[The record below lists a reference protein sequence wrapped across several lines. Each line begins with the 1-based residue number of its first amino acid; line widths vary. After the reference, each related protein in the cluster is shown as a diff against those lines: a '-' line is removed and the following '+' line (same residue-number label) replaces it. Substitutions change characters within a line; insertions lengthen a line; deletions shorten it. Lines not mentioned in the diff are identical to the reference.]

1 MSETRSRSLGGLILP
16 LAVGGIVLAGY
27 YVYWTQT
34 AQRIQMHVAQALPAL
49 PRENVTVTGFPYR
62 FEARITGF
70 RVQTGTGFVF
80 EASRFVAAASPF
92 NLNLW
97 ALEGALEPQLKL
109 PGGPLRPLQAT
120 DLKASLRLKEGQLA
134 RFSLTFQ
141 GLQAGTADPSGS
153 GSGSG
158 LGPRPW
164 RTGAGALHLIADPK
178 DTSRLAFALDLSAL
192 KLSALPEG
200 PAAILGS
207 KIDHLRLTGPISQ
220 GQTLLR
226 STKEWAK
233 AQGEFTIM
241 AAQIDWGPLSFDAG
255 TGRLKVTPEGQW
267 QGEIRGQGALKPN
280 GMAIPALSA
289 PIEIGIEDGQAR
301 LLGFSAARVPKAF
314 N

>member
-16 LAVGGIVLAGY
+16 LAVGGLVLAGY

-34 AQRIQMHVAQALPAL
+34 AQRIKMHVAQALPAL
-49 PRENVTVTGFPYR
+49 PQENVTVTGFPYR
-62 FEARITGF
+62 FEARITGL

-80 EASRFVAAASPF
+80 EASRFVAVASPF

-97 ALEGALEPQLKL
+97 ALEGALEPQLTL

-153 GSGSG
+153 GSG

-178 DTSRLAFALDLSAL
+178 DASRLAFALDLSAL
-192 KLSALPEG
+192 ELSALPEG
-200 PAAILGS
+200 PAAILGN

-233 AQGEFTIM
+233 ARGEFTIM

>member
-1 MSETRSRSLGGLILP
+1 MSETRPGSLVGLIIP
-16 LAVGGIVLAGY
+16 LAVGGLVLAGY
-27 YVYWTQT
+27 YIYWTQT
-34 AQRIQMHVAQALPAL
+34 AQRIQVHVAQALPAL
-49 PRENVTVTGFPYR
+49 PQENVTVTGFPYR
-62 FEARITGF
+62 FEARITGL
-70 RVQTGTGFVF
+70 RVQTGSGFVF

-97 ALEGALEPQLKL
+97 ALEGALEPRLKL

-120 DLKASLRLKEGQLA
+120 DLKASVRLKEGQLA

-141 GLQAGTADPSGS
+141 GLQAGTAEPSGS
-153 GSGSG
+153 G
-158 LGPRPW
+158 LVPRPW
-164 RTGAGALHLIADPK
+164 RTGTGALHLIADPK
-178 DTSRLAFALDLSAL
+178 DNSRIAFALDLSAL
-192 KLSALPEG
+192 ELSALPEG
-200 PAAILGS
+200 PAAILGN

-220 GQTLLR
+220 GQILLR
-226 STKEWAK
+226 STKAWAK

-301 LLGFSAARVPKAF
+301 LLGFSAARVLKAYD
-314 N
+314 

>member
-1 MSETRSRSLGGLILP
+1 MSETRPKSLGGLIIP
-16 LAVGGIVLAGY
+16 LAVGGLVLAGY

-34 AQRIQMHVAQALPAL
+34 AQRIQTYVAQALPAL
-49 PRENVTVTGFPYR
+49 PLENVTVTGFPYR
-62 FEARITGF
+62 FEARITGL
-70 RVQTGTGFVF
+70 RVQTGSGFVF

-97 ALEGALEPQLKL
+97 ALEGALDPRLKL
-109 PGGPLRPLQAT
+109 PGGPLRPLQAA

-141 GLQAGTADPSGS
+141 GLQAGTNEPSGS
-153 GSGSG
+153 G
-158 LGPRPW
+158 LVPRPW

-178 DTSRLAFALDLSAL
+178 DNSRIAFALDLTTL
-192 KLSALPEG
+192 ELSALPEG

-267 QGEIRGQGALKPN
+267 QGNIRGQGALKPN

-301 LLGFSAARVPKAF
+301 LLGFSAARVPKAYD
-314 N
+314 

>member
-1 MSETRSRSLGGLILP
+1 MGALVLG
-16 LAVGGIVLAGY
+16 GY
-27 YVYWTQT
+27 YVYWKQT
-34 AQRIQMHVAQALPAL
+34 AQRLQAHLAQALPAL
-49 PRENVTVTGFPYR
+49 PKENITVTGFPYR
-62 FEARITGF
+62 FEARVTGF
-70 RVQTGTGFVF
+70 RVQTSTGFVF
-80 EASRFVAAASPF
+80 EASRLVAAASPF

-134 RFSLTFQ
+134 RFSVTFK
-141 GLQAGTADPSGS
+141 GLQAGGPDP
-153 GSGSG
+153 SG
-158 LGPRPW
+158 LGPAPW

-178 DTSRLAFALDLSAL
+178 DTNRLAFALDLSAL
-192 KLSALPEG
+192 ELSALPEG
-200 PAAILGS
+200 PAAILGN

-226 STKEWAK
+226 STKAWAK

-241 AAQIDWGPLSFDAG
+241 AAQINWGPLSFDAG
-255 TGRLKVTPEGQW
+255 TGRLRVTPEGQW

-289 PIEIGIEDGQAR
+289 PIEIGIENGQAR
-301 LLGFSAARVPKAF
+301 LLGFSAARVPNAF

>member
-1 MSETRSRSLGGLILP
+1 MSETRSRSLAGLILP
-16 LAVGGIVLAGY
+16 LAVGGLVLAGY

-49 PRENVTVTGFPYR
+49 PQENVTVTGFPYR
-62 FEARITGF
+62 FEARITGL

-80 EASRFVAAASPF
+80 EASRFVAVASPF
-92 NLNLW
+92 NLNLR

-141 GLQAGTADPSGS
+141 GLQAGMADPS

-192 KLSALPEG
+192 ELSALPEG
-200 PAAILGS
+200 PAAILGN
-207 KIDHLRLTGPISQ
+207 KIEHLRLTGPISQ

-226 STKEWAK
+226 STKAWAK

-301 LLGFSAARVPKAF
+301 LLGFSAARVPRAYD
-314 N
+314 

>member
-1 MSETRSRSLGGLILP
+1 MSETRPKSLVGLIIP
-16 LAVGGIVLAGY
+16 LAVGGLVLAGY
-27 YVYWTQT
+27 YIYWTQT
-34 AQRIQMHVAQALPAL
+34 AQRIQLHVAQALPAL
-49 PRENVTVTGFPYR
+49 PQENVTVTGFPYR
-62 FEARITGF
+62 FEASITGL
-70 RVQTGTGFVF
+70 RVQTGSGFVF

-97 ALEGALEPQLKL
+97 ALEGALDPRLKL

-141 GLQAGTADPSGS
+141 GLQAGTNEPSGS
-153 GSGSG
+153 G
-158 LGPRPW
+158 LVPRPW

-178 DTSRLAFALDLSAL
+178 DNSRIAFALDLTAL
-192 KLSALPEG
+192 ELSALPEG
-200 PAAILGS
+200 PAAILGN
-207 KIDHLRLTGPISQ
+207 KIDHVRLTGPISQ

-226 STKEWAK
+226 STKAWAK

-241 AAQIDWGPLSFDAG
+241 AAQIDWGPLSFDDG
-255 TGRLKVTPEGQW
+255 TGRLKVTPEGEW

-289 PIEIGIEDGQAR
+289 PIEIGIDNGQAR

>member
-1 MSETRSRSLGGLILP
+1 MSETRSRSLAGLILP
-16 LAVGGIVLAGY
+16 LAVGGLVLAGY

-49 PRENVTVTGFPYR
+49 PQENVTVTGFPYR
-62 FEARITGF
+62 FEARITGL

-80 EASRFVAAASPF
+80 EASRFVAVASPF

-141 GLQAGTADPSGS
+141 GLQAGMADPSA
-153 GSGSG
+153 SGSG

-192 KLSALPEG
+192 ELSALPEG
-200 PAAILGS
+200 PAAILGN
-207 KIDHLRLTGPISQ
+207 KIEHLRLTGPISQ

-226 STKEWAK
+226 STKAWAK

-301 LLGFSAARVPKAF
+301 LLGFSAARVPRAYD
-314 N
+314 

>member
-1 MSETRSRSLGGLILP
+1 MTETKRTPLSGLFIP
-16 LAVGGIVLAGY
+16 LAMGALVLGGY
-27 YVYWTQT
+27 YVYWDQT
-34 AQRIQMHVAQALPAL
+34 AQRIQAHLVQALPAL
-49 PRENVTVTGFPYR
+49 PQENISVTGFPYR
-62 FEARITGF
+62 FEVRVTGF
-70 RVQTGTGFVF
+70 RVQTSTGFVF

-141 GLQAGTADPSGS
+141 GLQAGTADPAGIGS
-153 GSGSG
+153 
-158 LGPRPW
+158 RPW
-164 RTGAGALHLIADPK
+164 RTGAGAIHLIADPK
-178 DTSRLAFALDLSAL
+178 DASRLAFAFDLSAL
-192 KLSALPEG
+192 ELSALPEG
-200 PAAILGS
+200 PAAILGN

-226 STKEWAK
+226 STKAWAK

-241 AAQIDWGPLSFDAG
+241 AAQIDWGPLSFDDG
-255 TGRLKVTPEGQW
+255 TGRLQVTPEGEW

-280 GMAIPALSA
+280 GIAIPALSA
-289 PIEIGIEDGQAR
+289 PLEIGIENGQAR
-301 LLGFSAARVPKAF
+301 LLGFSAARVPRAYD
-314 N
+314 

>member
-1 MSETRSRSLGGLILP
+1 MSETRSGSLGGLIIP
-16 LAVGGIVLAGY
+16 LAVGGLVLAGY
-27 YVYWTQT
+27 YVYWKQT

-49 PRENVTVTGFPYR
+49 PQESFTVTGFPYR
-62 FEARITGF
+62 FEARIAGL

-134 RFSLTFQ
+134 RFSLTFE
-141 GLQAGTADPSGS
+141 GLQAGTADP
-153 GSGSG
+153 SGSG

-178 DTSRLAFALDLSAL
+178 DASRLAFALDLSAL
-192 KLSALPEG
+192 ELSALPEG
-200 PAAILGS
+200 PAAILGN

-226 STKEWAK
+226 STKAWAK

-241 AAQIDWGPLSFDAG
+241 AAQIDWGPLSFDDG

>member
-1 MSETRSRSLGGLILP
+1 MSETRSRSLGGLIIP
-16 LAVGGIVLAGY
+16 LAVGGLVLAGY
-27 YVYWTQT
+27 YVYWTKT
-34 AQRIQMHVAQALPAL
+34 AQRIQMHVAQALPGL

-62 FEARITGF
+62 FEAHITGL

-80 EASRFVAAASPF
+80 EASRFVPAASPF

-141 GLQAGTADPSGS
+141 GLQAGTTDPLGS
-153 GSGSG
+153 GSI

-178 DTSRLAFALDLSAL
+178 DASRLAFALDLSAL
-192 KLSALPEG
+192 ELSALPEG
-200 PAAILGS
+200 PAAILGN

-233 AQGEFTIM
+233 AQGEFMIM

-267 QGEIRGQGALKPN
+267 QGNIRGQGALKPN

-301 LLGFSAARVPKAF
+301 LLGFSAVRVPRAYD
-314 N
+314 

>member
-1 MSETRSRSLGGLILP
+1 MSETRSRSLGGLIIP
-16 LAVGGIVLAGY
+16 LAVGGLVLGGY
-27 YVYWTQT
+27 YVYWSQT
-34 AQRIQMHVAQALPAL
+34 AQRIQIHVAQALPAL

-62 FEARITGF
+62 FEARITGL

-109 PGGPLRPLQAT
+109 PGGPLRALRAT
-120 DLKASLRLKEGQLA
+120 ELKASLRLKEGQLA

-141 GLQAGTADPSGS
+141 GLQAGTTDPSGS
-153 GSGSG
+153 A
-158 LGPRPW
+158 LGPRPRPW

-178 DTSRLAFALDLSAL
+178 DTSRLAFALDLSVL
-192 KLSALPEG
+192 ELSAQPEG
-200 PAAILGS
+200 PAAILGN
-207 KIDHLRLTGPISQ
+207 KIGHLRLTGPISQ

-226 STKEWAK
+226 STKAWAK

-255 TGRLKVTPEGQW
+255 TGRLQVTPEGHW

-289 PIEIGIEDGQAR
+289 PIEISIENGQAH
-301 LLGFSAARVPKAF
+301 LLGFSAAQVPKAF

>member
-1 MSETRSRSLGGLILP
+1 MSETRSRSLGGLIIP
-16 LAVGGIVLAGY
+16 LAMGGLVLAGY
-27 YVYWTQT
+27 SVYWTQT
-34 AQRIQMHVAQALPAL
+34 AQRIQMHVARALPAL
-49 PRENVTVTGFPYR
+49 PQENVTVTGFPYR
-62 FEARITGF
+62 FEARITGL

-80 EASRFVAAASPF
+80 EASRFVVAASPF

-120 DLKASLRLKEGQLA
+120 DLKASLRLKQGQLA

-141 GLQAGTADPSGS
+141 GLQAGTADVSGS
-153 GSGSG
+153 I

-178 DTSRLAFALDLSAL
+178 EASRLAFALDLSAL
-192 KLSALPEG
+192 ELSALPEG
-200 PAAILGS
+200 PAAILGN

-267 QGEIRGQGALKPN
+267 HGNIRGQGALKPN

-301 LLGFSAARVPKAF
+301 LLGFSAARVPRAYD
-314 N
+314 

>member
-1 MSETRSRSLGGLILP
+1 MSETKRAPLIGLIIP
-16 LAVGGIVLAGY
+16 LGMGALVLGGY
-27 YVYWTQT
+27 YVYWKQT
-34 AQRIQMHVAQALPAL
+34 AQRLQAHLAQALPAL
-49 PRENVTVTGFPYR
+49 PKENTTVTGFPYR
-62 FEARITGF
+62 FEARVTGF
-70 RVQTGTGFVF
+70 RVQTSTGFVF

-134 RFSLTFQ
+134 RFSVTFQ
-141 GLQAGTADPSGS
+141 GLQAGAPDP
-153 GSGSG
+153 SG
-158 LGPRPW
+158 LGPAPW

-192 KLSALPEG
+192 ELSALPEG
-200 PAAILGS
+200 PAAILGN

-226 STKEWAK
+226 STKAWAK

-289 PIEIGIEDGQAR
+289 PIEIGIENGQAR
-301 LLGFSAARVPKAF
+301 LLGFSAARVPRAYD
-314 N
+314 

>member
-1 MSETRSRSLGGLILP
+1 MSETRSRSLGGLIIP
-16 LAVGGIVLAGY
+16 LAIGGLVLAGY
-27 YVYWTQT
+27 YAYWTQT

-49 PRENVTVTGFPYR
+49 PQENITVTGFPYR
-62 FEARITGF
+62 FEARITGL

-109 PGGPLRPLQAT
+109 AGGPLRPLQAT
-120 DLKASLRLKEGQLA
+120 DLKASLRLKEGQLV

-141 GLQAGTADPSGS
+141 GLQAGKADP
-153 GSGSG
+153 SG

-164 RTGAGALHLIADPK
+164 RTGTGALHLIADPK
-178 DTSRLAFALDLSAL
+178 DASRLAFAVDLSAL
-192 KLSALPEG
+192 ELSALPEG
-200 PAAILGS
+200 PAAILGN
-207 KIDHLRLTGPISQ
+207 KIDHMRLTGPISQ
-220 GQTLLR
+220 GQTLFR
-226 STKEWAK
+226 STKAWAK

>member
-16 LAVGGIVLAGY
+16 LAVGGLVLAGY

-49 PRENVTVTGFPYR
+49 PQENVTVTGFPYR
-62 FEARITGF
+62 FEARIKGL

-80 EASRFVAAASPF
+80 EASRFVAVASPF

-97 ALEGALEPQLKL
+97 ALEGALEPHLKL

-153 GSGSG
+153 G
-158 LGPRPW
+158 LEPRPW

-192 KLSALPEG
+192 ELSALPEG
-200 PAAILGS
+200 PAAILGN

-226 STKEWAK
+226 STKAWAK

-255 TGRLKVTPEGQW
+255 TGRLKVTPEGEW

-301 LLGFSAARVPKAF
+301 LLGFSAARVPKAYD
-314 N
+314 

>member
-1 MSETRSRSLGGLILP
+1 MSETRPKSLVGLIIP

-27 YVYWTQT
+27 YIYWTQT
-34 AQRIQMHVAQALPAL
+34 AQRIQLHVAQALPAL
-49 PRENVTVTGFPYR
+49 PQENVTVTGFPYR
-62 FEARITGF
+62 FEARITGL
-70 RVQTGTGFVF
+70 RVQTGSGFVF

-97 ALEGALEPQLKL
+97 ALEGALEPRLKL

-141 GLQAGTADPSGS
+141 GLQAGTDEPSGS
-153 GSGSG
+153 G
-158 LGPRPW
+158 LVPRPW

-178 DTSRLAFALDLSAL
+178 DNSRIAFALDLTAL
-192 KLSALPEG
+192 ELSALPEG
-200 PAAILGS
+200 PAAILGN
-207 KIDHLRLTGPISQ
+207 KIDHVRFTGPISQ

-255 TGRLKVTPEGQW
+255 SGRLRVTPEGQW
-267 QGEIRGQGALKPN
+267 QGNIRGQGALKPN

-301 LLGFSAARVPKAF
+301 LLGFSAARVPKAYD
-314 N
+314 

>member
-1 MSETRSRSLGGLILP
+1 MSETRPKSLVGLIIP
-16 LAVGGIVLAGY
+16 LAVGGLVLAGY
-27 YVYWTQT
+27 YIYWTQT
-34 AQRIQMHVAQALPAL
+34 AQRIQLHVAQALPAL
-49 PRENVTVTGFPYR
+49 PQENVTVTGFPYR
-62 FEARITGF
+62 FEARITGL
-70 RVQTGTGFVF
+70 RVQTGSGFVF

-97 ALEGALEPQLKL
+97 ALEGALDPRLKL

-141 GLQAGTADPSGS
+141 GLQAGTTGPSQ
-153 GSGSG
+153 

-178 DTSRLAFALDLSAL
+178 DNSRIAFALDLTAL
-192 KLSALPEG
+192 ELSALPEG
-200 PAAILGS
+200 PAAILGN

-226 STKEWAK
+226 STKAWAK

-255 TGRLKVTPEGQW
+255 SGRLRVTPEGQW

-301 LLGFSAARVPKAF
+301 LLGFSAARVPKAYD
-314 N
+314 